1 MMKKTGVRKSRWTVP
16 LKLHVEC
23 EIWNRVSEKAP
34 AHRVYPGLVAV
45 NDGDLLQDALAQ
57 VRLPLAAQ
65 ALPPAV
71 TTVRQ
76 AATTDNSNTSL
87 PLPATQPP
95 ARKRGVRLRR
105 KVFIWFP
112 AKKIWRKQE
121 QMGNKEFSS
130 VSQQQQQQSLYWPL
144 IVNMFLWSIRL
155 WANGGSPTHK
165 ITPPNS
171 HLKLLLPNIK
181 ENLYKIFMNNIEMKE
196 MWKPWGRIP

>member
-1 MMKKTGVRKSRWTVP
+1 MGSSWFQIHRWFP
-16 LKLHVEC
+16 WKFDFSLKLHVEC
-23 EIWNRVSEKAP
+23 GFWNRVSEKAP

-95 ARKRGVRLRR
+95 ARKRGVRFRR
-105 KVFIWFP
+105 KVFYLVPSQKNEESKNRWAIRNFLLYP
-112 AKKIWRKQE
+112 
-121 QMGNKEFSS
+121 SS
-130 VSQQQQQQSLYWPL
+130 SSWAY
-144 IVNMFLWSIRL
+144 IGRL
-155 WANGGSPTHK
+155 
-165 ITPPNS
+165 
-171 HLKLLLPNIK
+171 L
-181 ENLYKIFMNNIEMKE
+181 
-196 MWKPWGRIP
+196 